1 MFKIGCAEETLD
13 VPLFVEL
20 YGYGPFQGRRNL
32 GTHDP
37 LHCRAFF
44 FDDGTTRAMF
54 VYTDIC
60 TTDDQYARELRSVI
74 SRKHHIAPECIAFTA
89 THTHSGPALGLNCG
103 IGFGEPDPEFQQHW
117 KRSVLKAAEKAVR
130 EPEEIACAEAG
141 RAPLSMKLGRNRV
154 EVEKNATDESI
165 RWVRFLRPDGSCKV
179 LLHSH
184 GIHGIAM
191 NLPFHKIVSAD
202 WMGAANR
209 MIKERGLASMP
220 LFFLGPCGDVNTYT
234 SCYNLKNDTAP
245 DVIAGQYLADLEKG
259 IKAGGEKI
267 TDLSIRGA
275 LKTADFPVV
284 EQTAAE
290 LRRDAE
296 AFEPISSQHA
306 VRLTEMAIALENGAD
321 FHVMHDLQAV
331 RFGDKISFLFI
342 PGEYFVEDGASLMA
356 RAEAKYSFAV
366 TVANGH
372 GAYFPSESNMKRY
385 PDIQSALACT
395 NNCRFGF
402 YEIYGY
408 AARHQFK
415 YQDHIAQFV
424 ASGLLELEKSI

>member
-1 MFKIGCAEETLD
+1 MFRIGCAEEALE

-20 YGYGPFQGRRNL
+20 YGYGPFQGRRNI

-37 LHCRAFF
+37 LYCRVFF
-44 FDDGTTRAMF
+44 FDDGRNRAMF

-60 TTDDQYARELRSVI
+60 TTDDHYARELRSALSI
-74 SRKHHIAPECIAFTA
+74 KHHIAPECIAVSA

-103 IGFGEPDPEFQQHW
+103 VGFGEPDPGFQQTW
-117 KRSVLKAAEKAVR
+117 KQTVLRVAAKAVHA
-130 EPEEIACAEAG
+130 PEEIAWAEAG
-141 RAPLSMKLGRNRV
+141 RAPLAMKLGRNRV
-154 EVEKNATDESI
+154 EVEKNATDETI
-165 RWVRFLRPDGSCKV
+165 RWIRFMRPDGTCKV

-191 NLPFHKIVSAD
+191 NHPFHKIVSAD

-234 SCYNLKNDTAP
+234 SCHNLQNDTAA
-245 DVIAGQYLADLEKG
+245 DLIAGQYLADLEKS
-259 IKAGGEKI
+259 IKDGGEKI

-275 LKTADFPVV
+275 LKTADIPVV
-284 EQTAAE
+284 EQTSAE
-290 LRRDAE
+290 LRNDAK
-296 AFEPISSQHA
+296 AFEPISVQHA
-306 VRLTEMAIALENGAD
+306 VRLTEMAIAQENGAD
-321 FHVMHDLQAV
+321 FHVMRDFQAV

-342 PGEYFVEDGASLMA
+342 PGEYFVEDGTRLMV

-366 TVANGH
+366 TVANGN
-372 GAYFPSESNMKRY
+372 GGYYPSESDMKRY
-385 PDIQSALACT
+385 PDVQSALSCT

-408 AARHQFK
+408 AAQLRFK
-415 YQDHIAQFV
+415 YQDNIAEFV
-424 ASGLLELEKSI
+424 ASNLLELEKSI